1 MQINKRIVKGL
12 LGGLVAFLGPTIG
25 FFIYS
30 LFFGYYV
37 NSLTIIPFV
46 FICSI
51 ITLIM
56 VIILEKFVFKKIN

>member
-1 MQINKRIVKGL
+1 MKINKGIVKGL
-12 LGGLVAFLGPTIG
+12 LGGLVAFLGPMIG

-56 VIILEKFVFKKIN
+56 VIILEKFVFKKIE

>member
-1 MQINKRIVKGL
+1 MKINKRIVKGL
-12 LGGLVAFLGPTIG
+12 LGGLAAFLGPMIG

-46 FICSI
+46 FIISI

-56 VIILEKFVFKKIN
+56 VIILEKLVFKKID

>member
-1 MQINKRIVKGL
+1 MEIKRKFKKALV
-12 LGGLVAFLGPTIG
+12 GGLIGFLGPMIG

-46 FICSI
+46 FMCSI
-51 ITLIM
+51 ITLII
-56 VIILEKFVFKKIN
+56 VIILEKFVLKKID